1 VQSNTQIKTLT
12 LVGYK
17 KESYNLTMTNKRKE
31 ILRIGLPWGIGM
43 FVLLTFLLPFIN
55 GQDITLKKILIA
67 FPCWM
72 VGGLLFGYA
81 MNRWL
86 PKEK

>member
-1 VQSNTQIKTLT
+1 
-12 LVGYK
+12 
-17 KESYNLTMTNKRKE
+17 
-31 ILRIGLPWGIGM
+31 M

-55 GQDITLKKILIA
+55 GQDITLKKTLIA